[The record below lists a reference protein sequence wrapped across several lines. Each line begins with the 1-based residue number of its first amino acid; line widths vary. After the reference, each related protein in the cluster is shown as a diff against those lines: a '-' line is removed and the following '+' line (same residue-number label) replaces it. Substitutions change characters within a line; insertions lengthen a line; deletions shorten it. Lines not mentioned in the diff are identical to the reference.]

1 MLSQTRR
8 SNLAVITMMLLILP
22 IQAFSDDLNA
32 ANTSWVLTS
41 TALVLFMTIPGLS
54 LFYGGLVRSKN
65 VLSVLM
71 QCFAITCLASI
82 IWFAF
87 GYSLAF
93 GDGGSMNAYI
103 GNLDNIFLGK
113 LTEYSMAGDIP
124 ESVFAM
130 FQMTFAIITP
140 ALIVGAFAE
149 RMRFSAMLLFS
160 GLWLVA
166 VYAPITHW
174 VWGGGWLGEMGLL
187 DFAGGTVVHITAGV
201 GALVAALVL
210 GNRKGFPRQAMPP
223 HNLTMTVTGAGM
235 LWVGWFGFNGGS
247 ALAANGDAGMAMLVT
262 HISAAAGSLSW
273 MMMEW
278 TKHGKPSVLGIVTRM
293 VAGLGTITPASGF
306 VGPAGALVIGF
317 SAGIICYYATQA
329 IKQRFQIDDSL
340 DVFPVHGVGGMLG
353 TLLAG
358 IFASDA
364 LGVFSGQGYNEGM
377 DMVSQVSVQLVGII
391 ATFAYTAVITYA
403 LLKLVDKLLVLRVDE
418 EGEMRGLDLV
428 EHDERGYDL

>member
-1 MLSQTRR
+1 MSVISPRRICVALST
-8 SNLAVITMMLLILP
+8 LLLLLP
-22 IQAFSDDLNA
+22 IQAFADELNG
-32 ANTSWVLTS
+32 ANTSWILTS

-65 VLSVLM
+65 ALSVLM
-71 QCFAITCLASI
+71 QCFSITCLASI

-93 GDGGSMNAYI
+93 GNGGSLNNYI
-103 GNLDNIFLGK
+103 GDLSNFFMGNI
-113 LTEYSMAGDIP
+113 TEESMEGDIP
-124 ESVFAM
+124 ESVFAL

-160 GLWLVA
+160 ALWLIV

-201 GALVAALVL
+201 GAIVAALVL
-210 GNRKGFPRQAMPP
+210 GNRKGFPQQAMPP

-262 HISAAAGSLSW
+262 HISAAAGSLAW

-278 TKHGKPSVLGIVTRM
+278 TKHGKPSVLGIVTGM

-306 VGPAGALVIGF
+306 VGPAGALVIGL
-317 SAGIICYYATQA
+317 SAGVICYYATQA
-329 IKQRFQIDDSL
+329 IKQRFHIDDSL

-358 IFASDA
+358 IFASDQ

-377 DMVSQVSVQLVGII
+377 NMASQVLVQITGII
-391 ATFAYTAVITYA
+391 ATFAYTAVITYL
-403 LLKLVDKLLVLRVDE
+403 LLKLIDNLLVLRVDE
-418 EGEMRGLDLV
+418 EDEMRGLDLV

>member
-1 MLSQTRR
+1 MDLNNRWLRIT
-8 SNLAVITMMLLILP
+8 AIIVIAALQST
-22 IQAFSDDLNA
+22 QAFADDLNA
-32 ANTSWVLTS
+32 ANTSWIMTS

-82 IWFAF
+82 IWFAL
-87 GYSLAF
+87 GYSIAF
-93 GDGGSMNAYI
+93 GDGGSMNAFI
-103 GNLDNIFLGK
+103 GGLDNIFLAKVAEG
-113 LTEYSMAGDIP
+113 SMAGDIP

-160 GLWLVA
+160 GLWLVL

-210 GNRKGFPRQAMPP
+210 GNRKGFPTKAMPP

-262 HISAAAGSLSW
+262 HISAAAGSLAW

-278 TKHGKPSVLGIVTRM
+278 KKHGKPSVLGIVTGM

-306 VGPAGALVIGF
+306 VGPGGALVIGF

-329 IKQRFQIDDSL
+329 IKQRFKIDDSL

-377 DMVSQVSVQLVGII
+377 DMLSQVSVQVTGII
-391 ATFAYTAVITYA
+391 ATATYTAVITYI
-403 LLKLVDKLLVLRVDE
+403 LLKLVDKMLVLRVDDE
-418 EGEMRGLDLV
+418 SEVRGLDLV

>member
-1 MLSQTRR
+1 MSVISPRRICVALST
-8 SNLAVITMMLLILP
+8 LLLLLP
-22 IQAFSDDLNA
+22 IQAFAEELNG
-32 ANTSWVLTS
+32 ANTSWILTS

-65 VLSVLM
+65 ALSVLM
-71 QCFAITCLASI
+71 QCFSITCLASI

-93 GDGGSMNAYI
+93 GNGGSLNSYI
-103 GNLDNIFLGK
+103 GDLSNFFMGNI
-113 LTEYSMAGDIP
+113 TEESMAGDIP
-124 ESVFAM
+124 ESVFAL

-160 GLWLVA
+160 ALWLIV

-201 GALVAALVL
+201 GAIVAALVL
-210 GNRKGFPRQAMPP
+210 GNRKGFPQQAMPP

-262 HISAAAGSLSW
+262 HISAAAGSLAW

-278 TKHGKPSVLGIVTRM
+278 TKHGKPSVLGIVTGM

-306 VGPAGALVIGF
+306 VGPAGALVIGL
-317 SAGIICYYATQA
+317 SAGVICYYATQA
-329 IKQRFQIDDSL
+329 IKQRFHIDDSL

-358 IFASDA
+358 IFASDQ

-377 DMVSQVSVQLVGII
+377 NMASQVSVQITGII
-391 ATFAYTAVITYA
+391 ATFAYTAVITYL
-403 LLKLVDKLLVLRVDE
+403 LLKLIDNLLVLRVDE
-418 EGEMRGLDLV
+418 EDEIRGLDLV